1 MKKVVN
7 YLVCSTAIMVAVVLL
22 CSGNLWSLV
31 GMLWCG
37 MLYVSGEA
45 FPRFWKTYWMTNIR
59 ILSYFNCL

>member
-1 MKKVVN
+1 MKVIN
-7 YLVCSTAIMVAVVLL
+7 YIVCSTAIMVAVVLL

-31 GMLWCG
+31 GMLWTG

-45 FPRFWKTYWMTNIR
+45 FPRFWKTYWITNIR